1 MKKKRQ
7 IIDLLK
13 AHLIQS
19 KKLGEDVTII
29 ERELEQAKQ
38 ELEEEEFLYHE
49 TNNTGKCAL
58 ELQFRCSSENIV
70 ELQKNITIITNAILH
85 LYETKENLTAKINKE
100 LHELHQLQQQINLLN
115 EELKNNAVDINHLK
129 LKEERKKKEL
139 KAYREELN
147 EIILSIGDVN
157 KEIAEAKLKR
167 AQENKLADRLMSRGE
182 ELI

>member
-1 MKKKRQ
+1 M
-7 IIDLLK
+7 
-13 AHLIQS
+13 
-19 KKLGEDVTII
+19 
-29 ERELEQAKQ
+29 
-38 ELEEEEFLYHE
+38 
-49 TNNTGKCAL
+49 
-58 ELQFRCSSENIV
+58 
-70 ELQKNITIITNAILH
+70 
-85 LYETKENLTAKINKE
+85 
-100 LHELHQLQQQINLLN
+100 HQLQQQINLLN

-182 ELI
+182 ELIECLSKKELYIKL